1 MHSRFTDQ
9 LLEDEFGFLNCLSA
23 TGTLTSALSSA
34 GNQLQP
40 GPELT
45 LTPANTRLQPL
56 TRFTDSLTELR
67 SEYTR

>member
-45 LTPANTRLQPL
+45 PANTRLQPL
-56 TRFTDSLTELR
+56 TRFTDSLTELH